1 MPNQSQRVTDLLGIT
16 YPIVQAPMNW
26 VTNAS
31 LVAAVSNA
39 GGLGVLGPNAG
50 QHQGYSPEETYTK
63 MREEIQKTKH
73 LTDKPFGINIL
84 LPNNPFTQALL
95 DAGLDEGVAVFVTVG
110 DADPEVFEKIKAAGK
125 RILHRPLE
133 PTSQAM
139 QEAERLGA
147 DALVA
152 TGYDEGG
159 VIPARPIGTFTIVP
173 AMVDAVSIPVLAAG
187 GINDR
192 RGVQA
197 AYALGASGVYMGSR
211 FLMTQES
218 PMAENVK
225 EALLSAKNED
235 MLLVAKQ
242 QRSLATAFAREL
254 EDDYTSEKASQ
265 TNTQIIR
272 ERGGVRAGM
281 LEGDLINGIISMNTG
296 IEIIQDIPTVQ
307 ELIRDLMA

>member
-1 MPNQSQRVTDLLGIT
+1 MTNQSKVVAELLGIR

-26 VTNAS
+26 VTNAAF
-31 LVAAVSNA
+31 VAAVSNA

-50 QHQGYSPEETYTK
+50 QHQSYSPEETYTK
-63 MREEIQKTKH
+63 MREEIQKTKA

-110 DADPEVFEKIKAAGK
+110 EADSEVFERIKVAGK

-133 PTSQAM
+133 PTFQAM

-147 DALVA
+147 DILVA

-159 VIPARPIGTFTIVP
+159 VIPGRPIGTFTIVP

-187 GINDR
+187 GINDP

-197 AYALGASGVYMGSR
+197 AYALGASGVYIGSR

-225 EALLSAKNED
+225 DTILNAKNED

-242 QRSLATAFAREL
+242 LRSLRTDFAKAL
-254 EDDYTSEKASQ
+254 EENYTSEEASVR
-265 TNTQIIR
+265 NTQIIR
-272 ERGGVRAGM
+272 EQGAVRAGM
-281 LEGDLINGIISMNTG
+281 LEGDLVNGIISLNTG
-296 IEIIQDIPTVQ
+296 IEIIQDLPSVA
-307 ELIRDLMA
+307 ELIARLMG

>member
-1 MPNQSQRVTDLLGIT
+1 MTNQSQVVTELLGIT

-31 LVAAVSNA
+31 FVAAVSNA

-63 MREEIQKTKH
+63 MREEIQKTKA

-84 LPNNPFTQALL
+84 LPNNPFSKALL
-95 DAGLDEGVAVFVTVG
+95 DAGLDEDVAVFVTVG
-110 DADPEVFEKIKAAGK
+110 DADPEVFERIKAAGK

-147 DALVA
+147 DVLVA

-197 AYALGASGVYMGSR
+197 TYALGASGVYMGSR

-225 EALLSAKNED
+225 QALLTAKNED

-242 QRSLATAFAREL
+242 QRSLRTDFAQSLKEN
-254 EDDYTSEKASQ
+254 YTSEDASMQ
-265 TNTQIIR
+265 NTQVIR

-281 LEGDLINGIISMNTG
+281 LEGDVVNGIISLNTG
-296 IEIIQDIPTVQ
+296 IEIIQDLPSVAD
-307 ELIRDLMA
+307 LIAQLMG